1 MVRPHLLCPTGGS
14 SNHIPRRECARHDS
28 QGQRMSIP
36 PSSGRTARRLL
47 TKTEKNSGPT
57 ACAPPIRPESAKS
70 MRECNSITAVDADRP
85 SFSPARPDPAY
96 RPHPVSVSFAR
107 RVAQSVALRKE
118 ARPQTIAYRRQENA
132 QLRPRDAH
140 WTRTTSSSCVS
151 GLVSSTNFPR
161 IKGCCQPCTA
171 RRGSVGRPHGL
182 QTQICC
188 ARACAWKCARC
199 TPGRW

>member
-1 MVRPHLLCPTGGS
+1 
-14 SNHIPRRECARHDS
+14 
-28 QGQRMSIP
+28 MSIP
-36 PSSGRTARRLL
+36 PSSGRTARWLL
-47 TKTEKNSGPT
+47 TKTRKPSGAT

-70 MRECNSITAVDADRP
+70 MCVCSSITAVDADRP
-85 SFSPARPDPAY
+85 SFRPAPPDPAY
-96 RPHPVSVSFAR
+96 GPHLVSVSF
-107 RVAQSVALRKE
+107 VGLHSLSPLRKE
-118 ARPQTIAYRRQENA
+118 ARPQTSAYRRQENA
-132 QLRPRDAH
+132 QLRPRDAR

-151 GLVSSTNFPR
+151 GLPSFVGSTDFPR

-182 QTQICC
+182 QPQICC